1 MNGTNRIARTC
12 WSCVWKIFDI
22 FRHKR
27 IDYNKRTHALN
38 IPIKTRRHYDLH
50 NLQIFHT
57 LRAIRPCAADIIGY
71 INFSQNF
78 GKESAKV
85 LIKFWKLE
93 TVIKL
98 CFSLAVLHESEVTSF
113 ATFCWIRMLQKY
125 KRRKDKKNRKKTAVR
140 REGELNEAWSA
151 FWAGISCG
159 NEVGR
164 SFHPDF
170 KFYFC
175 FKEYAASQ
183 VINCPK
189 ILSDNF
195 FWYMIPQIA
204 LHFLRFL

>member
-1 MNGTNRIARTC
+1 MNETNRIARTC

-113 ATFCWIRMLQKY
+113 ATFCWIRVLQKY
-125 KRRKDKKNRKKTAVR
+125 KRRKDKKIVRKPPSDAKENWTKHEVLFE
-140 REGELNEAWSA
+140 RESVVEMKL
-151 FWAGISCG
+151 
-159 NEVGR
+159 GR
-164 SFHPDF
+164 GFCLDF
-170 KFYFC
+170 KLYFC
-175 FKEYAASQ
+175 FKEYAASK
-183 VINCPK
+183 VIDCAK
-189 ILSDNF
+189 VKSDKF
-195 FWYMIPQIA
+195 FWFVIPQIA
-204 LHFLRFL
+204 LHFLGFS